1 MQIKVRDGGFFPP
14 NHPHYLLQ
22 VWTEYA
28 PEVMQTASFAGQE
41 MIAIIDVAGGFQLEY
56 LGHKA
61 DGFTSIEDA
70 KTAAPEFAIAVL
82 ERMRTLIQGK

>member
-1 MQIKVRDGGFFPP
+1 MQIKVRDGSIFPLH
-14 NHPHYLLQ
+14 HPQQ
-22 VWTEYA
+22 VWIGYA

-41 MIAIIDVAGGFQLEY
+41 MVAITDVAGSYELEY

-61 DGFTSIEDA
+61 DGFSNIEDA

-82 ERMRTLIQGK
+82 ERMLTLIQGK